1 MTLLE
6 AAATTLMSKVA
17 SAIEE
22 GRARATEQTEPLGA
36 PPTTKS
42 EEVVD
47 VTTVKDITE
56 NVTADVAEDEI
67 PAPVDAAPSNEP
79 QEVVS
84 VPNADGVAEVASVD
98 VAEDATPE
106 SSDAPVSG
114 QEETVVAH
122 IVEDPAKDEAVV
134 PTKDA
139 PSVPSQPEIAPV
151 DYDRIH
157 SSFEKQ
163 LMTFRDNLL
172 RDLDA
177 HIDAMS
183 SSTTIMCGNPSQM
196 ETAKVFFRLWRSS
209 FWTSALKPSA
219 K

>member
-79 QEVVS
+79 QEAVS
-84 VPNADGVAEVASVD
+84 VPNDAARVAARLETRRCIVVGARRH
-98 VAEDATPE
+98 
-106 SSDAPVSG
+106 SG
-114 QEETVVAH
+114 
-122 IVEDPAKDEAVV
+122 
-134 PTKDA
+134 
-139 PSVPSQPEIAPV
+139 
-151 DYDRIH
+151 
-157 SSFEKQ
+157 
-163 LMTFRDNLL
+163 
-172 RDLDA
+172 
-177 HIDAMS
+177 
-183 SSTTIMCGNPSQM
+183 C
-196 ETAKVFFRLWRSS
+196 
-209 FWTSALKPSA
+209 
-219 K
+219 